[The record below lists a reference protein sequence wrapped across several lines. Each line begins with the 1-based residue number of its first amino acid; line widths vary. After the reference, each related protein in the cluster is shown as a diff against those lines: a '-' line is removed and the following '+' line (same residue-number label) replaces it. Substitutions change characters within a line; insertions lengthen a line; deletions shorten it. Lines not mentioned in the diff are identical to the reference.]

1 MIMLLSPIENILSHL
16 REKLT
21 VVTRTS
27 ILLISKTR
35 ASELSRLWLIHPGE
49 ISHEGPKWDAKTKA
63 TIVREGLK
71 GKPVIA
77 ICQDY
82 NISRAQYYQSR
93 NQLFFECAKHV

>member
-1 MIMLLSPIENILSHL
+1 MKG
-16 REKLT
+16 R
-21 VVTRTS
+21 
-27 ILLISKTR
+27 
-35 ASELSRLWLIHPGE
+35 
-49 ISHEGPKWDAKTKA
+49 KWDAKTKA